1 MQILSAI
8 KRLSPDL
15 MLMMGDNVYGALEAS
30 GMQSLARAY
39 GRQRKNFEA
48 IGWEIPT
55 EAIWDD
61 GDFGINDGGADH
73 QLKEEAKRL
82 FLEFWKVDQSDR
94 RANSRGLF
102 HEKLL
107 KTNNGLVQILFLDT
121 RYFKSPWLRNDANDP
136 IKRYLPDKAAKTM
149 LGEEQWKWLAQSLL
163 KPAKIRILIS
173 PIQMLASGHF
183 WECWAMFPNERLR
196 LMKLLDFLN
205 IRNLIILSG
214 DRHRAAFY
222 RDETPGG
229 IELLECTSSSL
240 NAPASDRY
248 EPGPKRLTELYVKQ
262 NFGFLTIDWP
272 RKLIV
277 IEIRD
282 LNGKVVQK
290 QELRNIL

>member
-1 MQILSAI
+1 M
-8 KRLSPDL
+8 
-15 MLMMGDNVYGALEAS
+15 
-30 GMQSLARAY
+30 
-39 GRQRKNFEA
+39 
-48 IGWEIPT
+48 
-55 EAIWDD
+55 
-61 GDFGINDGGADH
+61 
-73 QLKEEAKRL
+73 
-82 FLEFWKVDQSDR
+82 
-94 RANSRGLF
+94 
-102 HEKLL
+102 
-107 KTNNGLVQILFLDT
+107 QILFLDT
-121 RYFKSPWLRNDANDP
+121 RYFKSPWLKNDANDP